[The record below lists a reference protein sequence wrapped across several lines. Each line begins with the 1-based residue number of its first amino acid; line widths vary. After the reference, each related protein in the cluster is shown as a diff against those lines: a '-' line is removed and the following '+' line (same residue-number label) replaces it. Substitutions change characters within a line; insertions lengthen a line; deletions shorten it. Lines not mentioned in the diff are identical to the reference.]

1 MSELWLIKNLKQ
13 DTTGAGEFQGGSSE
27 DRLSGPLRI
36 EMHGPKWYIHFMRIL
51 IVEDEKRVAQ
61 FLQKGFQAESFTVDI
76 AADGLTGLHL
86 AETESYDAIILDV
99 MLPGRNGIEI
109 LTSLRSS
116 KIDTPVLILSAKSD
130 IEDRVE
136 GLNLGADDYLPKP
149 FAFSEVLARIR
160 AIVRR
165 KSADIMASFLT
176 VADLRM
182 DLLARRVERA
192 GKDIP
197 LTNKEFELLEYL
209 LRNKGRVLSRVI
221 LMEHIWDINFDSE
234 TNVVDVV
241 INRLRRKIEDGFSS
255 RLIHTVRGVGYALK
269 EPTDDSPSE
278 D

>member
-1 MSELWLIKNLKQ
+1 MLGL
-13 DTTGAGEFQGGSSE
+13 
-27 DRLSGPLRI
+27 
-36 EMHGPKWYIHFMRIL
+36 KWYIPSMRIL
-51 IVEDEKRVAQ
+51 IVEDERKVAQ

-76 AADGLTGLHL
+76 AFDGQSGLRL
-86 AETESYDAIILDV
+86 AQMEDYDAIILDV
-99 MLPGRNGIEI
+99 MLPGKSGIQI
-109 LTSLRSS
+109 LTSLRES
-116 KIDTPVLILSAKSD
+116 KIATPVLMLSAKSD

-165 KSADIMASFLT
+165 KSADVMASFLT

-182 DLLARRVERA
+182 DLLSRRVERA

-209 LRNKGRVLSRVI
+209 LRNRGRVLSRII

-234 TNVVDVV
+234 TNIVDVV

-255 RLIHTVRGVGYALK
+255 KLIHTVRGVGYALK
-269 EPTDDSPSE
+269 EPGDESSSE